1 MSDSIK
7 TIRYAV
13 YFFFG
18 LSRKFPTVTIKS
30 YIIKIWSGLTN
41 KNLLKRK
48 VGCKMGYRCNVAI
61 TMLQKDLDE
70 LREFV
75 KTIKDEYTQ
84 GEFNFDSESPSEVR
98 GVKAVTLFRDECYW
112 RPESE
117 DAWAGILMRFLNG
130 DKENEYD
137 DGLRPYK
144 ITVLGLDDIEDQE
157 TFENRV
163 DYGGIGELDNMLP
176 YEAAPYVR
184 REFAFYDI

>member
-1 MSDSIK
+1 
-7 TIRYAV
+7 
-13 YFFFG
+13 
-18 LSRKFPTVTIKS
+18 
-30 YIIKIWSGLTN
+30 
-41 KNLLKRK
+41 
-48 VGCKMGYRCNVAI
+48 MGYRYNVAI
-61 TMLQKDLDE
+61 TMLQKDFDE

-84 GEFNFDSESPSEVR
+84 GEFNFDSESPSDVR
-98 GVKAVTLFRDECYW
+98 GVKSITLFRDECYW

-130 DKENEYD
+130 DKKNEYD

>member
-1 MSDSIK
+1 
-7 TIRYAV
+7 
-13 YFFFG
+13 
-18 LSRKFPTVTIKS
+18 
-30 YIIKIWSGLTN
+30 
-41 KNLLKRK
+41 
-48 VGCKMGYRCNVAI
+48 MGYRYTVAI
-61 TMLQKDLDE
+61 TMLQKDWDE
-70 LREFV
+70 LREFI

-84 GEFNFDSESPSEVR
+84 SEFNFDSESPFEVR

-130 DKENEYD
+130 EKENDYD
-137 DGLRPYK
+137 DGQRPYK
-144 ITVLGLDDIEDQE
+144 ITVLGLDDMEDQE

-184 REFAFYDI
+184 REFAFWDI